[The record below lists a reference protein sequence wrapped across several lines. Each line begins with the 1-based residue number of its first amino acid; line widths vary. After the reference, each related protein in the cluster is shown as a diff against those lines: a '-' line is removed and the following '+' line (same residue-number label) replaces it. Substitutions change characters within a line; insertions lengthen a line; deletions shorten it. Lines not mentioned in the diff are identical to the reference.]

1 MLAYTEL
8 SDEIMNLIK
17 PYMKKGEAC
26 KISGEIEL
34 NGKLY
39 REVIF
44 SKRNLKS
51 FKNTQQGY
59 LYIASDMSL
68 LCSKTV
74 QKELAKLAQYYEVF
88 FSGEKGEGILAAL
101 QTEADTERE
110 RGHKENICN
119 GLDFLIGEGVEDAGR
134 VKEVVNRLPEFREKI
149 NLKVNELS
157 SLVQNVKETKLTFD
171 EELLQKLYPVY
182 EDILR
187 LNFEKVRLIGSI
199 ADCCDYVKDQ
209 AEKKRKKWKIRFKS
223 NLVGPLLRVS
233 DEISY
238 FRRVIRTYEK
248 VLNMNASQ
256 YIKFLNSLNKEK
268 IENRASMIRM

>member
-1 MLAYTEL
+1 MLTYTEL

-17 PYMKKGEAC
+17 PYIRKGEAC
-26 KISGEIEL
+26 KISGEMQL

-51 FKNTQQGY
+51 FKNEHQGY
-59 LYIASDMSL
+59 LYIASDNTILS
-68 LCSKTV
+68 SKNV

-88 FSGEKGEGILAAL
+88 FSEEKSEGILAAL
-101 QTEADTERE
+101 QTEVNLERE
-110 RGHKENICN
+110 RGHKENICK
-119 GLDFLIGEGVEDAGR
+119 GLDFLFGEGIEDAAR
-134 VKEVVNRLPEFREKI
+134 VKEVVNGLPELKEKI
-149 NLKVNELS
+149 NLKVNGLS
-157 SLVQNVKETKLTFD
+157 SAAEKAKETKLIFD

-256 YIKFLNSLNKEK
+256 YIKFLNNLNKEK

>member
-1 MLAYTEL
+1 MLTYTEL

-17 PYMKKGEAC
+17 PYIRKGEAC
-26 KISGEIEL
+26 KISGEMQL

-44 SKRNLKS
+44 SKRNQKS
-51 FKNTQQGY
+51 FKNEQQGY
-59 LYIASDMSL
+59 LYIASDNSIL
-68 LCSKTV
+68 SSKNV

-88 FSGEKGEGILAAL
+88 FSDEKSAGILAAL
-101 QTEADTERE
+101 QTEGDVERE
-110 RGHKENICN
+110 RGHKENIFK
-119 GLDFLIGEGVEDAGR
+119 GLDFLSGEGIEDAAR
-134 VKEVVNRLPEFREKI
+134 VKKVVEGLPELKEKI

-157 SLVQNVKETKLTFD
+157 LAAEKAKETKLTFD

-199 ADCCDYVKDQ
+199 AYCCDYVKDQ

-248 VLNMNASQ
+248 VLNMNTSQ
-256 YIKFLNSLNKEK
+256 YIKFLNNLNKEK
-268 IENRASMIRM
+268 IENRANMIRI

>member
-1 MLAYTEL
+1 MLTYSL
-8 SDEIMNLIK
+8 PSDDMMNLIK
-17 PYMKKGEAC
+17 PYIKKGEIC

-34 NGKLY
+34 NSKLY

-51 FKNTQQGY
+51 FKNEHQGY
-59 LYIASDMSL
+59 LYIASDNSI
-68 LCSKTV
+68 LCSKNV

-88 FSGEKGEGILAAL
+88 FSEKKGEGILAAL
-101 QTEADTERE
+101 QTEGDLERE
-110 RGHKENICN
+110 RGHKEDICK
-119 GLDFLIGEGVEDAGR
+119 GLDYLSKEGVEDAVR
-134 VKEVVNRLPEFREKI
+134 VQEVINRLPKNKEEI

-157 SLVQNVKETKLTFD
+157 SEVNKVNETKLTFN

-187 LNFEKVRLIGSI
+187 LNFEKVKLIGSI

-256 YIKFLNSLNKEK
+256 YIKFLNNLNKEK